1 MNRDRRILALAIIV
15 SAIAMVAP
23 FLSGDVSGED
33 GTPVEPVEPE
43 VTEVTAYGY
52 VLNIS
57 NAANIP
63 LAGVSVKLLS
73 TSYQL
78 LDTTVTDENGR
89 FQFTFEKADGKYLSF
104 TLQGYTVRSLPEHMT
119 PADDDHVTFELAD
132 DLLDDD
138 GNYAFSKSGDTTHG
152 VGMSITSSLLFGT
165 VMGTD
170 GGDPFSVEG
179 ARVVAVSSTGQTY
192 SAWTNS
198 EGYFEIDVLYGSYSV
213 YVQCNGF
220 KTSDTI
226 TASTDGSNILVTL
239 IENEFG
245 IGILGG
251 LDAPHAL
258 MVIGLV
264 IIGVIL
270 LFSMLAIHRSKRPES
285 EIVIINDVETLEGEE
300 EEKIIHP

>member
-1 MNRDRRILALAIIV
+1 MNRDRRILALAVIV

-23 FLSGDVSGED
+23 FLSGDVSGD
-33 GTPVEPVEPE
+33 DPQPDPEP

-63 LAGVSVKLLS
+63 LEGVVVKLLN
-73 TSYQL
+73 TSYEQIG
-78 LDTTVTDENGR
+78 TTVTDDNGR
-89 FQFTFEKADGKYLSF
+89 FEFTFEKAEGGYLSF

-119 PADDDHVTFELAD
+119 PADDEFVSFELTD

-165 VMGTD
+165 VLGTN

-192 SAWTNS
+192 SAWTSS

-226 TASTDGSNILVTL
+226 TASTDGSSIVVTL
-239 IENEFG
+239 VENDFG

-258 MVIGLV
+258 MVIGLI

-285 EIVIINDVETLEGEE
+285 EIVIINDVEALEEEE

>member
-1 MNRDRRILALAIIV
+1 MDRDRRILALAVIV
-15 SAIAMVAP
+15 SAVAMVAP
-23 FLSGDVSGED
+23 FLSGDVSGD
-33 GTPVEPVEPE
+33 DPQPDPEPA
-43 VTEVTAYGY
+43 TDVTAYGY

-73 TSYQL
+73 TSYEEIG
-78 LDTTVTDENGR
+78 TTVTDENGR
-89 FQFTFEKADGKYLSF
+89 FEFTFEKDAGKYLTF
-104 TLQGYTVRSLPEHMT
+104 TLQGYTVRSLPEHLDLS
-119 PADDDHVTFELAD
+119 DDDLVSFDLAD

-138 GNYAFSKSGDTTHG
+138 GKYAFSRSGDTTHV

-165 VMGTD
+165 VLGTN
-170 GGDPFSVEG
+170 GGNPFSVEG

-192 SAWTNS
+192 SAWTNP
-198 EGYFEIDVLYGSYSV
+198 EGYFEVDVLYGSYSV

-220 KTSDTI
+220 KTSETV
-226 TASTDGSNILVTL
+226 TASTDGTSIVVTL
-239 IENEFG
+239 VENDFG

-258 MVIGLV
+258 MVIGLIV
-264 IIGVIL
+264 IGVIL
-270 LFSMLAIHRSKRPES
+270 LFSMLAIHRSRRPES
-285 EIVIINDVETLEGEE
+285 GIVIVNDVEALEGEE

>member
-1 MNRDRRILALAIIV
+1 MDRDRRILALAVIV

-23 FLSGDVSGED
+23 FLSGDVSGD
-33 GTPVEPVEPE
+33 DPQPDPEPV

-57 NAANIP
+57 NAANLP

-73 TSYQL
+73 TSYEEIG
-78 LDTTVTDENGR
+78 TTVTDENGR
-89 FQFTFEKADGKYLSF
+89 FEFTFEKDAGKYLTF
-104 TLQGYTVRSLPEHMT
+104 TLQGYTVRSLPEHLT
-119 PADDDHVTFELAD
+119 PTDEEFVAFELTD
-132 DLLDDD
+132 DLLDEE
-138 GNYAFSKSGDTTHG
+138 GKYAFSTRYDTTHG

-165 VMGTD
+165 VMGTN
-170 GGDPFSVEG
+170 GGEPFSVEG
-179 ARVVAVSSTGQTY
+179 AKVIAVSSTGQTY
-192 SAWTNS
+192 SAWTSS

-213 YVQCNGF
+213 YAQCNGF
-220 KTSDTI
+220 KTSETV
-226 TASTDGSNILVTL
+226 TASTDGSSITVTL
-239 IENEFG
+239 VENDFG

-258 MVIGLV
+258 MVVGLV

>member
-1 MNRDRRILALAIIV
+1 MNRDRRILALAVIV

-23 FLSGDVSGED
+23 FLSGDVSGD
-33 GTPVEPVEPE
+33 DPQPDPEP

-63 LAGVSVKLLS
+63 LEGVVVKLLS
-73 TSYQL
+73 ASYEQIG
-78 LDTTVTDENGR
+78 TTVTDDNGR
-89 FQFTFEKADGKYLSF
+89 FEFTFEKAEGGYLSF

-119 PADDDHVTFELAD
+119 PADDEFVSFELAD

-165 VMGTD
+165 VMGTN
-170 GGDPFSVEG
+170 GGNPFSVEG
-179 ARVVAVSSTGQTY
+179 AKVIAVSSTGQTY

-198 EGYFEIDVLYGSYSV
+198 EGYFEIDVLYGNYSV

-220 KTSDTI
+220 KTSDTV
-226 TASTDGSNILVTL
+226 TASTDGTSIVVTL
-239 IENEFG
+239 VENDFG

-258 MVIGLV
+258 MVIGLIV
-264 IIGVIL
+264 IGVVL
-270 LFSMLAIHRSKRPES
+270 LFSMLAIHISKRPES
-285 EIVIINDVETLEGEE
+285 EIVIINDVEALEGEE